1 MRVSEGVLP
10 TPKEPRTDP
19 PTRDVDAPTPAWKRW
34 WCAPL
39 GPVELQFRRDTV
51 EPAVWTTLLVCPPVA
66 IYAVLARPHAQAI
79 ALCILCGL
87 TAAGSIL
94 TLRLPWDRYVRSPW
108 REAYYGTWWVVDF
121 SMIVIATVLG
131 GGPTSPLLLLA
142 FIQLVFTAI
151 SYPEASVVVATALTV
166 LTLIALAI
174 VYAEPVATTLITATA
189 FAGTGL
195 MAYLGARN
203 HDRRARVLSDSEH
216 RLAEAQAIAHMGSWE
231 WRSDT
236 GRLEVSAELRR
247 IFGALTSDGEQ
258 TARQYLDQVH
268 PGDRDE
274 LERVF
279 REATQRGGPFSIE
292 HRLVRGDGGD
302 GEIRSIMV
310 HATSAVDRAGV
321 TQISGVCQDITELRR
336 VEARLRYHADHDPL
350 TGLLSR
356 RRLVAELDRHLG
368 FGERRVRGG
377 ALVLIDIDGFGIFND
392 SYGQAAGDLL
402 LRSIAD
408 TLMHRLRA
416 SDLIARTGG
425 DEFGIVLADTTA
437 DTAAATAQELRALLG
452 ECAGESTITASLGI
466 ACFGPGSDLVGDDVL
481 VAADIALH
489 EAKDGGRNRVSVYR
503 GQNGPDMTWMQS
515 IRTALEQDR
524 FVLHAQPIVDLASGA
539 VSHHELL
546 IRMRGDDG
554 RLIAPD
560 AFLPTAERFG
570 LINAIDRWVG
580 RTAVSLAAVGHR
592 VALNL
597 SAHSIGDAEIL
608 RIAQSAVEE
617 GVDPASLIFEITET
631 AAIANLQEAR
641 GFATAL
647 AGIGCELAID
657 DFGTGFGSLTYLKHI
672 PARYVKIDREFIKDL
687 TLSPTDQHV
696 VRAVVGIARSLG
708 QRTVAEGVENAETLA
723 LVRQLGV
730 DYVQGFFTGRPAQI
744 WPEPANTRPL
754 PAAAA

>member
-1 MRVSEGVLP
+1 LP
-10 TPKEPRTDP
+10 TPTQQRTHP
-19 PTRDVDAPTPAWKRW
+19 PTTTDTPVPRWKRW

-39 GPVELQFRRDTV
+39 GEVELRFRRDTV
-51 EPAVWTTLLVCPPVA
+51 AAGVWTTLLVCPPIA
-66 IYAVLARPHAQAI
+66 AYAVIARPRADAI
-79 ALCILCGL
+79 ALCVLCL
-87 TAAGSIL
+87 LAAPGSL
-94 TLRLPWDRYVRSPW
+94 LLLRLPWDAFVRSPW
-108 REAYYGTWWVVDF
+108 REACFGAWWLIDF
-121 SMIVIATVLG
+121 ALIISATVLG
-131 GGPTSPLLLLA
+131 GGPSSPLLLIV
-142 FIQLVFTAI
+142 FIQLVFTGL
-151 SYPEASVVVATALTV
+151 SYPKASVVLATTITLTTV
-166 LTLIALAI
+166 TGLGLA
-174 VYAEPVATTLITATA
+174 YAAPFTTTLIQLSA

-195 MAYLGARN
+195 MAYLQVRN
-203 HDRRARVLSDSEH
+203 HDRRARVLSASEH
-216 RLAEAQAIAHMGSWE
+216 RLAEAQAIAHIGSWE

-236 GRLEVSAELRR
+236 GRLEVSDELCR
-247 IFGALTSDGEQ
+247 IFGTPPTEDEQ
-258 TARQYLDQVH
+258 TARKYLDQVH
-268 PGDRDE
+268 PSDRDE
-274 LERVF
+274 LKRVF
-279 REATQRGGPFSIE
+279 QDATERGGPYSLE
-292 HRLVRGDGGD
+292 HRLVRGDG
-302 GEIRSIMV
+302 EIRSIML
-310 HATSAVDRAGV
+310 HASSRVDCNGS

-356 RRLVAELDRHLG
+356 RRLVSELDRHLG
-368 FGERRVRGG
+368 FGAQRRRGG
-377 ALVLIDIDGFGIFND
+377 ALVMIDIDGFGIYND
-392 SYGQAAGDLL
+392 SYGQAAGDMLL
-402 LRSIAD
+402 CSIAD

-416 SDLIARTGG
+416 SDMIARTGG

-437 DTAAATAQELRALLG
+437 ESAAATAQELRGLVSG
-452 ECAGESTITASLGI
+452 CAGESAITASLGI
-466 ACFGPGSDLVGDDVL
+466 AAFGAGSDLVGDDVL

-489 EAKDGGRNRVSVYR
+489 EAKHGGGNRVSVYR
-503 GQNGPDMTWMQS
+503 GQNGPDMTWMQR

-524 FVLHAQPIVDLASGA
+524 FVLHAQPIVDLTSGA

-546 IRMRGDDG
+546 IRMLDDG
-554 RLIAPD
+554 HLITPD

-580 RTAVSLAAVGHR
+580 RTAVSLAAAGHR
-592 VALNL
+592 VAINL
-597 SAHSIGDAEIL
+597 SAHSIGDTEII
-608 RIAQSAVEE
+608 RIVQSAVEQ
-617 GVDPASLIFEITET
+617 GVDPALLMFEITET

-647 AGIGCELAID
+647 GEIGCELAID

-696 VRAVVGIARSLG
+696 VRAVVGIARSLD

-744 WPEPANTRPL
+744 WPEPANLRPM